1 MIGVLLFFTYAP
13 LMQVAFHTAAI
24 DLGAWLRIA
33 AVSALS
39 FTIVEVE
46 KWMRF
51 RARRPLHMTEAAIYD
66 TKPYDDQKA
75 SPRKDKRLQ
84 AGTISAG
91 SAKWV
96 GSLWIASARSSYFN
110 IESVILK

>member
-1 MIGVLLFFTYAP
+1 M
-13 LMQVAFHTAAI
+13 AAI
-24 DLGAWLRIA
+24 PRTPPA
-33 AVSALS
+33 AAL
-39 FTIVEVE
+39 T
-46 KWMRF
+46 
-51 RARRPLHMTEAAIYD
+51 HMTEAAIYD

-75 SPRKDKRLQ
+75 SPRKDKKLQ